1 MRYSVRRTFVLTA
14 FHNLIRKLIP
24 RRGEPSQL
32 DTPEFLQV
40 LNKRSFPF
48 SRFEKIIEY
57 HPTNWKHFFESLLHR
72 SYLQYLNV
80 TMHSN
85 ERLEFLGDAVL
96 NFLVADFLH
105 TQYPHLAEGDLT
117 KYRSRLV
124 NRKILAQRAKELN
137 VGEFLF
143 LSPSASQ
150 SLDSGS
156 DSILAD
162 AFEALIGALYLDGG
176 MEAAK
181 AFVERNLLHKID
193 IAALINADDN
203 YKSALLEY
211 AQSRSLG
218 IPKYSIV
225 REEGPDH
232 DRRFTIEV
240 FLGTES
246 YGVGTGR
253 SKKDAEQAAAFMAL
267 EKIQFLGI
275 HPFGKSADQN

>member
-1 MRYSVRRTFVLTA
+1 MRRTFVLTA
-14 FHNLIRKLIP
+14 LHNLIRKLVL
-24 RRGEPSQL
+24 RKDEHTLSE
-32 DTPEFLQV
+32 TPGLLQV
-40 LNKRSFPF
+40 LSHRSFPF

-57 HPTNWKHFFESLLHR
+57 HPRSWKYFLESLLHR
-72 SYLQYLNV
+72 SYLQYLDV
-80 TMHSN
+80 AIHSN

-105 TQYPHLAEGDLT
+105 TQYPHLAEGNLT

-124 NRKILAQRAKELN
+124 NRRILAQRAKELN
-137 VGEFLF
+137 ISEFLF

-162 AFEALIGALYLDGG
+162 SFEALIGALYLDGG

-181 AFVERNLLHKID
+181 AFVERNLLQHID
-193 IAALINADDN
+193 MTALISADDN
-203 YKSALLEY
+203 YKSALLEH

-218 IPKYSIV
+218 IPKYSLLK
-225 REEGPDH
+225 EEGPDH

-240 FLGTES
+240 LVGTES

-267 EKIQFLGI
+267 EKIQFQ
-275 HPFGKSADQN
+275 STNQN